1 MSAQLEFTYE
11 AKSRLDEI
19 IKGKIEATSEEE
31 AIAALHERGLT
42 VLSLASSQKAL
53 FSRDI
58 GGYFYKPNNKDV
70 VVFTRQLAT
79 VIAADVP
86 VIEGLE
92 TISRQSEKPAFAK
105 IVSELA
111 GEIRGGSSLSA
122 AVAKYPKLFSD
133 FFVSL
138 VKSGEVSGRMEQT
151 LNYLADYLERS
162 QGINSRIRGA
172 LTYPGFI
179 LVALVGITLL
189 MMRFVLPQML
199 SFITEAGIEDIP
211 LVTRIMKAMTDA
223 VNNNM
228 IVILG
233 ILAFLV
239 WFVWQYK
246 RTTGGQQRWD
256 RIKIDFPR
264 LGVISRNIYV
274 ARMAETLS
282 TLIKSGVS
290 ILEGIHITA
299 EIVNNSIYR
308 DILLKAEKN
317 VQNGGSISEIFYQYP
332 EIPKLVASMVSIG
345 EKTGKTDFMLENI
358 FKFYNAE
365 AERDIQN
372 LSQLIE
378 PIMILILG
386 AGVAILVSAIMLPMF
401 SLVNI

>member
-1 MSAQLEFTYE
+1 MALLEFNYE
-11 AKSRLDEI
+11 AKNRLAELVQ
-19 IKGKIEATSEEE
+19 GKIEATSEAE
-31 AIAALHERGLT
+31 AVDTLHERGLT
-42 VLSLASSQKAL
+42 VLSLTSTETWVLQADLGRFLA
-53 FSRDI
+53 R
-58 GGYFYKPNNKDV
+58 PNNKDI

-79 VIAADVP
+79 IIAADVP
-86 VIEGLE
+86 LIDGLE
-92 TISRQSEKPAFAK
+92 TIARQTEKPTFAR
-105 IVSELA
+105 VVGNLA
-111 GEIRGGSSLSA
+111 DEIRGGSSLSGA
-122 AVAKYPKLFSD
+122 LIKQAQLFSN
-133 FFVSL
+133 FYISL

-151 LNYLADYLERS
+151 LLYLADYLERS
-162 QGINSRIRGA
+162 QGINSKIRGA
-172 LTYPGFI
+172 MTYPGFI

-372 LSQLIE
+372 LSHLIE